1 MKFIIPLFLLSSLI
15 VGCSSNKNS
24 IDTVASSDTA
34 KIINTSSGSAS
45 KLWIGN
51 WERHEWQN
59 DALLEIKSIKGDS
72 IEFSLM
78 ASSGGHTGEL
88 EGMAI
93 VSGNSANFSSYYESD
108 SCIIKFELLGDSII
122 TIDQKKGF
130 CFAGMG
136 VVYDGQYKNFAKKNQ
151 NDQTTESMINV
162 GVLSTDKQDSIF
174 KTLVGD
180 SYTLFVNS
188 TQITSNDDDLD
199 GFNAKVYSSGVRGLF
214 TVMENIVML
223 DSSNNIWAAVID
235 DNKVYYFTTNKDNTS
250 KLPKTINNWRQRF
263 KEYPII
269 YK

>member
-1 MKFIIPLFLLSSLI
+1 MI
-15 VGCSSNKNS
+15 VGCSSNK
-24 IDTVASSDTA
+24 TSSDTTA
-34 KIINTSSGSAS
+34 GSDTVKDANTNGGGAS
-45 KLWIGN
+45 KLWIGH

-59 DALLEIKSIKGDS
+59 DALLEIKSIKSDS

-78 ASSGGHTGEL
+78 ASSSRHTGEL

-93 VSGNSANFSSYYESD
+93 VSGNSAKFSSYDESD
-108 SCIIKFELLGDSII
+108 TCVIQFELLGDSLI

-136 VVYDGQYKNFAKKNQ
+136 VAYDGQYKNSAKKNQ
-151 NDQTTESMINV
+151 NDETTESMISV
-162 GVLSTDKQDSIF
+162 GVLSTEKQDSIF

-188 TQITSNDDDLD
+188 TQLTSDDDDLD
-199 GFNAKVYSSGVRGLF
+199 GFNATVHSSGVRGLF
-214 TVMENIVML
+214 TIMENIVML

-235 DNKVYYFTTNKDNTS
+235 DNKVYYFTTNRDYKS
-250 KLPKTINNWRQRF
+250 KLPKTIDNWRQRF
-263 KEYPII
+263 KDYPII